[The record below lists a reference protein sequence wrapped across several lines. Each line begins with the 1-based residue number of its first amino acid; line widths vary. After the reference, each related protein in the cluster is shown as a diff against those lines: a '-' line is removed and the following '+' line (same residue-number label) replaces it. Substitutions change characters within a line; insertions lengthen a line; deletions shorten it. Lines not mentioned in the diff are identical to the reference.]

1 MFTPVMF
8 TNVAYRLTRAHLI
21 RPTLL
26 RPALAL
32 ACAALLASG
41 CSSLRSIAGLDKDA
55 PDEFQ
60 VVQRAPLSMPPD
72 FGLRAPDPGAPRP
85 QEVTPTDRARQIV
98 IDRQVA
104 PGESTLQPIEG
115 LSVGETAL
123 LKQAGAA
130 SADPN
135 IRREVNRETA
145 TLADADKRWID
156 SLLFWKKAQ
165 PAGSVVD
172 PEKESARL
180 RENAALN
187 RPVTTGETPTIKKKS
202 SALFEF

>member
-1 MFTPVMF
+1 
-8 TNVAYRLTRAHLI
+8 
-21 RPTLL
+21 
-26 RPALAL
+26 
-32 ACAALLASG
+32 LLASG

-85 QEVTPTDRARQIV
+85 QETTTTDLARQIV
-98 IDRQVA
+98 IDREVK
-104 PGESTLQPIEG
+104 PGESTLRPIAG

-123 LKQAGAA
+123 LKQAGADG
-130 SADPN
+130 ADPN
-135 IRREVNRETA
+135 IRRQVNNETA

-156 SLLFWKKAQ
+156 NLLFWKSTP
-165 PAGSVVD
+165 PAGSVID
-172 PEKESARL
+172 PEKEAARL

-187 RPVTTGETPTIKKKS
+187 RPVTAGETPTIKKKS

>member
-1 MFTPVMF
+1 MLMNAVSRFAGF
-8 TNVAYRLTRAHLI
+8 RLI

-32 ACAALLASG
+32 ACAALLATG

-85 QEVTPTDRARQIV
+85 QETTTTDRARQIV
-98 IDRQVA
+98 IDRQVD
-104 PGESTLQPIEG
+104 PGQSTLRPIEG

-130 SADPN
+130 GADPN
-135 IRREVNRETA
+135 IRRQVDRETS
-145 TLADADKRWID
+145 TLADADTRWID
-156 SLLFWKKAQ
+156 HLLFWKSPQ
-165 PAGSVVD
+165 PVGTVVD

-202 SALFEF
+202 TALFEF

>member
-1 MFTPVMF
+1 MFM
-8 TNVAYRLTRAHLI
+8 NVAFRLTGVRLI

-32 ACAALLASG
+32 GCAALLASG
-41 CSSLRSIAGLDKDA
+41 CSSLRSIAGLNKDA

-72 FGLRAPDPGAPRP
+72 FGLRAPDPGATRP
-85 QEVTPTDRARQIV
+85 QETTTTDRARQIV
-98 IDRQVA
+98 IDRQTT
-104 PGESTLQPIEG
+104 PGESTLRPIEG
-115 LSVGETAL
+115 MSVGETAI
-123 LKQAGAA
+123 LKQAGIAA
-130 SADPN
+130 ADPN
-135 IRREVNRETA
+135 IRREVDRETA
-145 TLADADKRWID
+145 TLADADTRWID
-156 SLLFWKKAQ
+156 HLLFWKTPQ
-165 PAGSVVD
+165 PQGSVVD
-172 PEKESARL
+172 PEKEAARL

>member
-1 MFTPVMF
+1 M
-8 TNVAYRLTRAHLI
+8 I

-85 QEVTPTDRARQIV
+85 QETTTTDRARQIV

-104 PGESTLQPIEG
+104 PGESKVRPIEG
-115 LSVGETAL
+115 RSVGEAAL
-123 LKQAGAA
+123 LKQAGATGSNTDIRRQVDRETSTLA
-130 SADPN
+130 SADKHW
-135 IRREVNRETA
+135 VDT
-145 TLADADKRWID
+145 
-156 SLLFWKKAQ
+156 LLFWKTAQ

-172 PEKESARL
+172 PEKEAARL

-187 RPVTTGETPTIKKKS
+187 RPTTAGETPTIKKKS

>member
-1 MFTPVMF
+1 MLNPVLAARY
-8 TNVAYRLTRAHLI
+8 NGRARLGAV
-21 RPTLL
+21 
-26 RPALAL
+26 RPALVI
-32 ACAALLASG
+32 ACAALLLAG

-60 VVQRAPLSMPPD
+60 VVTRAPLSMPPD

-85 QEVTPTDRARQIV
+85 QEVTPTERARQIV
-98 IDRQVA
+98 IDREVA
-104 PGESTLQPIEG
+104 PGEPRVRPIEG
-115 LSVGETAL
+115 LSVGESAF
-123 LKQAGAA
+123 LKHAGAA
-130 SADPN
+130 SSDPN
-135 IRREVNRETA
+135 IRRQVDRETA

-156 SLLFWKKAQ
+156 SLLFWKKSQ
-165 PAGSVVD
+165 PAGTVVD

-187 RPVTTGETPTIKKKS
+187 RPVTAGETPTIKKKS